1 MHPQLTLLVAQQ
13 HIADL
18 RRAADHD
25 RLVQAAKAA
34 SRSDAAGRPVAA
46 APIMLI
52 RRLRRRLAQT
62 HPAARKA
69 DQVEG

>member
-1 MHPQLTLLVAQQ
+1 
-13 HIADL
+13 
-18 RRAADHD
+18 
-25 RLVQAAKAA
+25 
-34 SRSDAAGRPVAA
+34 
-46 APIMLI
+46 MLI